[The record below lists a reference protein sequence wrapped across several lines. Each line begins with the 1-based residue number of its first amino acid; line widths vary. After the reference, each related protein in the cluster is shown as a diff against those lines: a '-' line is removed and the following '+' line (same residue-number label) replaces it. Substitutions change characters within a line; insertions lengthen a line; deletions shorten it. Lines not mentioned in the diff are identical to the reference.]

1 VAFYAANLHTVKL
14 RLVLIALLLAGCGNA
29 SWSITSARATD
40 AAPVPSPEVGGAAS
54 QTAGPRPASHAASP
68 ALIVTPEVADRIDA
82 LLARRGGHAAVIV
95 ASGSSGEILHA
106 SAPDEPV
113 FAASLYKL
121 GVLLEAERRIDAG
134 TLTPSDLITV
144 TAADQAEGGSFTA
157 AGSLL
162 SIDEA
167 LERTIVLSD
176 NAAALALIRRLGISS
191 IQATLDRE
199 RIHLQFTTDGAIT
212 TARGIATFFGELVRG
227 SLVSREASARMLA
240 RLSRQRA
247 VDRLPAALPA
257 GAVVAH
263 KTGNLGFVTHD
274 AGIVNGPG
282 GAPVVLVV
290 LTWDCAEQQGIDL
303 IKEIARLAYQGL
315 ART

>member
-1 VAFYAANLHTVKL
+1 MKHQLVVA
-14 RLVLIALLLAGCGNA
+14 ALLLSGCAGTNG
-29 SWSITSARATD
+29 SVTSADTTQ
-40 AAPVPSPEVGGAAS
+40 AAPIVGPATLAVASP
-54 QTAGPRPASHAASP
+54 TAGPRPASHAASP
-68 ALIVTPEVADRIDA
+68 ALIVTPEAADRIDA
-82 LLARRGGHAAVIV
+82 LLARQVGHAAVVV

-121 GVLLEAERRIDAG
+121 AVLLEAERRVDAG
-134 TLTPSDLITV
+134 TLAPSDPITV
-144 TAADQAEGGSFTA
+144 TVADQSESGSFTA
-157 AGSLL
+157 AGSVL
-162 SIDEA
+162 SVDEA

-176 NAAALALIRRLGISS
+176 NAAALALVRRLGISA

-199 RIHLQFTTDGAIT
+199 RIYLQFTADGAIT

-247 VDRLPAALPA
+247 LDRLPAALPV
-257 GAVVAH
+257 GAVIAH
-263 KTGNLGFVTHD
+263 KTGNLGFATHD
-274 AGIVNGPG
+274 AGIVAGPG
-282 GAPVVLVV
+282 GAPVVLVL
-290 LTWDCAEQQGIDL
+290 LTWDCAEQDGIDL
-303 IKEIARLAYQGL
+303 IKKIARLAYEGL